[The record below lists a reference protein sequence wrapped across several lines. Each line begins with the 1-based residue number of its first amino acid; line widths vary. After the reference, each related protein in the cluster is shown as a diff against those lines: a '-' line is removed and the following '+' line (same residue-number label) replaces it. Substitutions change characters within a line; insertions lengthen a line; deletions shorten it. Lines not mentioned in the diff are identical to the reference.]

1 VQYLSCIIFAT
12 RETNNE
18 TYKTHKETFR
28 SKGRLRNV
36 LYVTRYS
43 TAFLSGKVF
52 YFITFKIKQQ
62 AQWIRFHADW
72 TKNENMK
79 QLKVAVVGATGLVGT
94 KMLQVL
100 AERNFPVGEL
110 IPVASEKSVGKEVT
124 FKGKK
129 YKVVSMTDAIAVKP
143 AVAIFSAGGGTSLEW
158 APKFAAAGIT
168 VIDNSSAW
176 RMDPTKPLV
185 VPEINADILTT
196 KDKVIANPNC
206 STIQMVVALNPLHK
220 KYNIE
225 RIVVSTYQ
233 SVTGTGVK
241 AVTQL
246 MNERNG
252 IQGEMA
258 YKYPIDLNVIP
269 QIDVFL
275 DNGYTKEEMKMV
287 NETRKIMRDDSIRV
301 TATTVRIPVMGGH
314 SESVNVQFSKDF
326 DLAEVKALMK
336 NAPGVVLVDDPA
348 TQQYPM
354 PMDAHEKDE
363 VFVGRLRRDETQ
375 PNTLNMW
382 VVSDNLRKGAATNA
396 VQIAEYLLS
405 KDLL

>member
-1 VQYLSCIIFAT
+1 
-12 RETNNE
+12 
-18 TYKTHKETFR
+18 
-28 SKGRLRNV
+28 
-36 LYVTRYS
+36 
-43 TAFLSGKVF
+43 
-52 YFITFKIKQQ
+52 
-62 AQWIRFHADW
+62 
-72 TKNENMK
+72 M
-79 QLKVAVVGATGLVGT
+79 KVAVVGATGLVGT

-100 AERNFPVGEL
+100 AERNFPVTEL
-110 IPVASEKSVGKEVT
+110 VPVASERSVGKEVE

-129 YKVVSMTDAIAVKP
+129 YKVVSMADGIAAKP

-158 APKFAAAGIT
+158 APKFAEAGIT

-176 RMDPTKPLV
+176 RMDPTKPLI
-185 VPEINADILTT
+185 VPEINADILTAD
-196 KDKVIANPNC
+196 DKIIANPNC
-206 STIQMVVALNPLHK
+206 STIQMVVAINPLHK
-220 KYNIE
+220 KYGIK

-246 MNERNG
+246 MNERKG
-252 IQGEMA
+252 IAGEMA

-287 NETRKIMRDDSIRV
+287 KETCKIMRDDSIRV

-314 SESVNVQFSKDF
+314 SEAVNVEFEKDY
-326 DLAEVKALMK
+326 DLAEVKSLLQSS
-336 NAPGVVLVDDPA
+336 PGIVVVDDTA
-348 TQQYPM
+348 NQQYPM

-363 VFVGRLRRDETQ
+363 VFVGRLRRDESQ

-396 VQIAEYLLS
+396 VQIAEYLLQEG
-405 KDLL
+405 LL